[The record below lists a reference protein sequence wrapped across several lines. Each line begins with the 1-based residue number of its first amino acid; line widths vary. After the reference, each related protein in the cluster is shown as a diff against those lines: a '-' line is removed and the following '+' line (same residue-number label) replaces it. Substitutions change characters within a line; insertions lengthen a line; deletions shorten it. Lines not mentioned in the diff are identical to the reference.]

1 MKNFA
6 ENENFKLVKLINGE
20 DIICTIN
27 SKPSP
32 ENVLDVLNPLKMQV
46 IPKMTQDGI
55 EESLNLS
62 HWVHKYTET
71 RSFQVPM
78 SSVLLVATI
87 SPGLSRY
94 YEYTLQ
100 KIDREDQLALEEL
113 DDIDNEEIFDDLLE
127 SMNLNNKSVH

>member
-62 HWVHKYTET
+62 HWVHPYTET